1 VILKK
6 RNGGGFLILITDSI
20 CINRKGIMKHITLIL
35 VLLIYTFAQTPT
47 ERKSK
52 MSEPTAFAL
61 TKVAQISVR
70 VTNIDRA
77 TEFYQSKLGLQH
89 LHKAPSVSIFDCGGV
104 TLLLSLPEK
113 DSDNGCSVIYF
124 DVAEIQSAFTT
135 LSSRGVQFVGKPH
148 IVGKLGK
155 LDVWVA
161 VFRDSENNMMGLRS
175 LVPTA

>member
-1 VILKK
+1 
-6 RNGGGFLILITDSI
+6 
-20 CINRKGIMKHITLIL
+20 MKHFTLIL
-35 VLLIYTFAQTPT
+35 VLFISVFAQSPP
-47 ERKSK
+47 ERKPK

-113 DSDNGCSVIYF
+113 DNDNGSSVIYF
-124 DVAEIQSAFTT
+124 DVADIQQAFTT
-135 LSSRGVQFVGKPH
+135 LSAHSVTFIGEPH
-148 IVGKLGK
+148 IVGQLGK
-155 LDVWVA
+155 INVWVA
-161 VFRDSENNMMGLRS
+161 VFRDSENNLMGLRS
-175 LVPTA
+175 MVPVS